1 MKFKFNSVDNL
12 SLLKILKLH
21 ILIVI
26 VRSVFKEENNYY
38 PQDSRYEC
46 LHELKMLE
54 YDSTDIQKKLI
65 LIKQIHQKTTIFAI
79 IGIFKIEVLGMNH
92 IFAIVFMV

>member
-12 SLLKILKLH
+12 PLLKILKLH
-21 ILIVI
+21 ILIVS

-54 YDSTDIQKKLI
+54 YDRTEQ
-65 LIKQIHQKTTIFAI
+65 
-79 IGIFKIEVLGMNH
+79 NRRNWY
-92 IFAIVFMV
+92 

>member
-12 SLLKILKLH
+12 PLLKILKLH
-21 ILIVI
+21 ILIVS

-54 YDSTDIQKKLI
+54 YDRTEQ
-65 LIKQIHQKTTIFAI
+65 
-79 IGIFKIEVLGMNH
+79 NRRN
-92 IFAIVFMV
+92 

>member
-38 PQDSRYEC
+38 PQDYRYEC